1 LSFLTRLYI
10 VAVVDTTIMPRSRIN
25 LHTHTLYSDGDFT
38 VMEVVRS
45 AFEAGL
51 THIAITDHFET
62 CKIINPLKRMDFER
76 YMRDIKAARMMYE
89 GRINVLAGVEIDTNP
104 ERCDLYELPF
114 YLLNSLDLILF
125 EYVEDPLQGGV
136 PLNELRSFTKDLK
149 VPFGLCHWDMDR
161 IYRERDPAWLADR
174 LSEIGAFVEV
184 PTSQHY
190 ARQGRFL
197 YEHSDRFYDAFREKV
212 KVSIGTDMHHSLAE
226 VGNIGRGLDFL
237 RSKGLCGQL
246 LFNGQK

>member
-1 LSFLTRLYI
+1 M
-10 VAVVDTTIMPRSRIN
+10 MPRIN

-45 AFEAGL
+45 AFQAGL

-62 CKIINPLKRMDFER
+62 CKIINPLKRMDFDR
-76 YMRDIKAARMMYE
+76 YLRDIRAAQMMYE
-89 GRINVLAGVEIDTNP
+89 GRIEVLAGVEIDTNP

-114 YLLNSLDLILF
+114 DLLNTLDLVLF
-125 EYVEDPLQGGV
+125 EYVEDPLQGGI
-136 PLNELRSFTKDLK
+136 PLNELRSLVKDLD

-161 IYRERDPAWLADR
+161 IFRERDPAWLADR
-174 LSEIGAFVEV
+174 LSEMGAFVEV

-197 YEHSDRFYDAFREKV
+197 YEHSESFYEAFKEKV

-246 LFNGQK
+246 LFNDRKEK